1 MGVPIGGDMAELRKL
16 ARNRRPAPNVVAQR
30 ATYGGVS
37 RFRAFVRRHRL
48 GVLSWLGVLLL
59 GAAAGAVG
67 LTLQPEVHGDV
78 GPGVVSIDPAVR
90 AGDTVVEL
98 PPLGRLRADSHRG
111 PVGFTVRV
119 DRIDLDQAG
128 QLAGDLVRGTDPA
141 TELRNEM
148 EDDLRPLLWR
158 VAVRTLIVAA
168 AGGVLVGLTLPR
180 RRIRYVVA
188 STLGAV
194 GFVAAAGG
202 VAMATFVPS
211 SFDHPEFEGT
221 LAAAPDVVSTV
232 QRHLHDVDAVET
244 RLQALSDR
252 LVGLYQSVEGAGP
265 SSADVTLLHVSD
277 IHSNP
282 VGIELVEETAQRF
295 GVDAIIDT
303 GDVTSFGSSIEQAIV
318 KRIARIPF
326 PYYVIPGNHDRPDIR
341 QALSDAG
348 VRVLDPGIARISGL
362 RILGVG
368 DPVFSADNRIA
379 KRVWDRELV
388 ESAADVGELVHRYRP
403 DIVAVHEPYQLTGAY
418 GQFAVGLSGHMH
430 RPKLHYEDGSVL
442 LEGGSAGATGVGALM
457 ADEDLPYQMELLQFE
472 DGRLVAVDRLEFRGT
487 AGAFRLERL
496 LIDPDRVT
504 AYPDTE
510 TVPVESGPLAPL
522 YRMGQ
527 VPR

>member
-1 MGVPIGGDMAELRKL
+1 M
-16 ARNRRPAPNVVAQR
+16 
-30 ATYGGVS
+30 
-37 RFRAFVRRHRL
+37 RRHRL

-59 GAAAGAVG
+59 GAVAGAVG

-98 PPLGRLRADSHRG
+98 PPLGRVRADSHRG

-128 QLAGDLVRGTDPA
+128 ALAGDLARGTDPGA
-141 TELRNEM
+141 QLRSEI
-148 EDDLRPLLWR
+148 EHDLRPLLWR
-158 VAVRTLIVAA
+158 VATRTLLVAA
-168 AGGVLVGLTLPR
+168 IGGVLVGLALPR
-180 RRIRYVVA
+180 RRVRYVVA
-188 STLGAV
+188 STVGAV
-194 GFVAAAGG
+194 GFVAVAGG

-221 LAAAPDVVSTV
+221 LAAAPDVLSTV
-232 QRHLHDVDAVET
+232 QRHIHDVDTVET

-252 LVGLYQSVEGAGP
+252 LVGLYRSVEGGGP

-277 IHSNP
+277 LHSNP
-282 VGIELVEETAQRF
+282 VGIELVKETAQRF
-295 GVDAIIDT
+295 AVDAIIDT
-303 GDVTSFGSSIEQAIV
+303 GDVTSFGSTIEQAIV
-318 KRIARIPF
+318 DRIGRIDV
-326 PYYVIPGNHDRPDIR
+326 PYYVVPGNHDHPDIR
-341 QALSDAG
+341 KALAAAG
-348 VRVLDPGIARISGL
+348 VHVLDPGLTRIEGI

-368 DPVFSADNRIA
+368 DPVFSADNRIT
-379 KRVWDRELV
+379 KTTWDRELHD
-388 ESAADVGELVHRYRP
+388 SALEVADLVHRYRP
-403 DIVAVHEPYQLTGAY
+403 DVVAVHEPEQLAEAY
-418 GQFAVGLSGHMH
+418 GKFAVGLSGHLH
-430 RPKLHYEDGSVL
+430 RPKVRYEDGSVL
-442 LEGGSAGATGVGALM
+442 VEAGSAGATGVGALM

-496 LIDPDRVT
+496 LVDPDRVT

-522 YRMGQ
+522 YRIGN